1 MRGFSNQ
8 VEIILIVLIWVA
20 SIFCVNW
27 ILAIQASNEKEPITF
42 DSETE
47 ELSNRISD
55 VIAQMDQLGANDE

>member
-27 ILAIQASNEKEPITF
+27 ILVIQASNEKEPITF

-55 VIAQMDQLGANDE
+55 VIAQMDQLGDNNE